1 MTVRTRIAPSPT
13 GDPHVGTGYMG
24 LVNMVLARQHGGQF
38 LLRID
43 DTDRTRYRAGS
54 EQAVFDAL
62 RWLGLEWDEGP
73 DKGGPCGPYRQSE
86 RTAIYLEHALMLVKS
101 GHAYRCFCTSDELAA
116 RRAEALAEKRDFR
129 GYDGRCRALDPEDAE
144 RRAGEP
150 HVIRFKCPTDEG
162 KTVIQDLLRGPIE
175 TPNAELDDKV
185 LLKSDG
191 FPTYHLASVVDDHLF
206 RISHIIRAEEWIPS
220 GPLHQLLFEAY
231 GWDVPVFCHMPLI
244 RNADKSKI
252 SKRKNPT
259 SLLYYR
265 DAGYLPQA
273 LLNFLG
279 LLGWGGPKTADGGNQ
294 EIFSVDDM
302 LQHFKLETLSLG
314 GPVFDL
320 AKLRHVNAHYLREL
334 QPQAFAQQVR
344 DYLVGDPAYLEA
356 LVPLVSPR
364 METLGQFLHRLLL
377 LRRGPRAPRRPQ
389 AQARL
394 GQAPGGGAG
403 PRGGRAR
410 GRLVHPEPALGSP
423 RAPRRLDRG
432 RARAGAAGTRSRGA
446 QRLEAPRPVHGAAR
460 GDLGPQG
467 DPGAVRVPRG
477 AGEVAGPGAPSR
489 RHAGPPRPGQEA
501 AQEAREGARRAD
513 RGGGHRGE
521 RRLERRDLG
530 AQRSLDR

>member
-364 METLGQFLHRLLL
+364 METLGQFLHVADFFFSDVDHVHPDDRKLKPGSVKRLVEGLVPAGVEPEDAWFTL
-377 LRRGPRAPRRPQ
+377 SQLSGALERLDAWTAAELEQALRGPGAVALSDWKPRDLFMALRVAISGRKETPGLFECLEVLGKSRVLG
-389 AQARL
+389 RL
-394 GQAPGGGAG
+394 ADAMRVLPAPGKK
-403 PRGGRAR
+403 RLKKLEKAR
-410 GRLVHPEPALGSP
+410 
-423 RAPRRLDRG
+423 D
-432 RARAGAAGTRSRGA
+432 ARIAGAAT
-446 QRLEAPRPVHGAAR
+446 EASDA
-460 GDLGPQG
+460 
-467 DPGAVRVPRG
+467 
-477 AGEVAGPGAPSR
+477 
-489 RHAGPPRPGQEA
+489 
-501 AQEAREGARRAD
+501 
-513 RGGGHRGE
+513 
-521 RRLERRDLG
+521 
-530 AQRSLDR
+530 